1 MRPEKTVLRETAF
14 VAVGTLIL
22 SVIINAVFLIIGKW
36 SLSVLLGNILSG
48 IPSVINFF
56 LMGMTVQKAVGE
68 TGKAAENFMRVSM
81 LLRTV
86 ILFVVAIVGVCNP
99 DTFNL
104 VSVLVPLFFP
114 RISIALRPLFGMD
127 SDKDAVKGENAGTAE
142 SEASSDNTEIGDE

>member
-14 VAVGTLIL
+14 VSVGTLIL
-22 SVIINAVFLIIGKW
+22 SVLMNAVFLIIGKW
-36 SLSVLLGNILSG
+36 NITVLLGNILSG

-68 TGKAAENFMRVSM
+68 SGKAAENFMRVSM

-86 ILFVVAIVGVCNP
+86 ILFAVTIVGVCNP

-114 RISIALRPLFGMD
+114 RISIALRPLFGMKTEDDTVKDGGSAPSDADVYSED
-127 SDKDAVKGENAGTAE
+127 SEV
-142 SEASSDNTEIGDE
+142 GDE